1 MFTVG
6 FSYPHMRVFD
16 VFTRIATDE
25 QDLQVLLEDL
35 EDSGADIE
43 FIEDYK

>member
-6 FSYPHMRVFD
+6 FSYPLMLASD

-25 QDLQVLLEDL
+25 QDLKVLLEDL
-35 EDSGADIE
+35 EDGGADIE